1 MDDLKKDENI
11 IELTDVVEEAP
22 GPAAGRWMETAPP
35 PAPEKKA
42 PEPAGAK
49 KEAAFHSPADL
60 KGIPDSPLK
69 KFILAEEE
77 PPAPVNPGEGKP
89 PGPPS
94 AAPRAPLPFQQGT
107 RSGGGLSEMPP
118 ERPRPVSPEPPRA
131 VPEPPRPPEP
141 PRVAAPGPRPAPEPD
156 RPSLPGG
163 EAEMRAMRE
172 AMLAR
177 VEKWCSQEGAGI
189 LDRLAREMFPGIA
202 ERIIRQEID
211 RMKAKAEEKE

>member
-22 GPAAGRWMETAPP
+22 GPAAGRWMETTPP

-42 PEPAGAK
+42 PDPVGAK

-89 PGPPS
+89 PGPPP
-94 AAPRAPLPFQQGT
+94 AAPRAPLPFQQAT
-107 RSGGGLSEMPP
+107 KPGGGPSEILP
-118 ERPRPVSPEPPRA
+118 ERPRPVSPDPPKGA
-131 VPEPPRPPEP
+131 PEPPRPPEP
-141 PRVAAPGPRPAPEPD
+141 PQAGPGPRTAPEPD
-156 RPSLPGG
+156 RASLPGG

-172 AMLAR
+172 AVLAR
-177 VEKWCSQEGAGI
+177 VEKWCSQEGTGI

-211 RMKAKAEEKE
+211 RMKANVEEKE